1 MPGGGVRTVAVIGT
15 GRMGGAM
22 AGTITRAGFDTILW
36 NRDHAKAELVAEACG
51 RAAVASSAAEAA
63 SKADV
68 VLTSLADDAAVE
80 RVYLGIG
87 GVAEGIGPEGV
98 AVDTSTVDPGTIEK
112 VGAAVDATGAGF
124 LDCPVSGSVSTV
136 EAGTLTIMAGGDPE
150 LLERVRPVLDALA
163 AKVVHTGGRGSGSA
177 TKLAI
182 NSLVH
187 AIDVALSES
196 LVLAERAGV
205 DRMTAYDVFASGATG
220 APFLHYKRAS
230 FEDPDGTPVA
240 FTIGLQAKDLELITG
255 LAERVGAPMRQAA
268 TTSEIVRDAAA
279 NGYAD
284 RDLSAIAA
292 FLREKAS

>member
-1 MPGGGVRTVAVIGT
+1 VAVIGT

-22 AGTITRAGFDTILW
+22 AGTIARAGFDTILW
-36 NRDHAKAELVAEACG
+36 NRDPSKAERVAEACG
-51 RAAVASSAAEAA
+51 GLVASSAAEAA
-63 SKADV
+63 SKSDV

-80 RVYLGIG
+80 RVYLETG
-87 GVAEGIGPEGV
+87 GVAEGIGPGAV
-98 AVDTSTVDPGTIEK
+98 AVDTSTVDPRTVEK

-124 LDCPVSGSVSTV
+124 LDCPVSGSVSLV
-136 EAGTLTIMAGGDPE
+136 EAGTLTVMAGGDPE
-150 LLERVRPVLDALA
+150 LVDRVRPVLDALA

-220 APFLHYKRAS
+220 APFLQYKRAA

-240 FTIGLQAKDLELITG
+240 FTIELQAKDLELITALG
-255 LAERVGAPMRQAA
+255 ERVGAPMRQASA
-268 TTSEIVRDAAA
+268 TYEVVRDAVE
-279 NGYAD
+279 NGYAG
-284 RDLSAIAA
+284 RDLSAIAE
-292 FLREKAS
+292 FLRAEAG

>member
-1 MPGGGVRTVAVIGT
+1 MPGGAVRTVAVIGT

-36 NRDHAKAELVAEACG
+36 NRDPAKAERVAEACG
-51 RAAVASSAAEAA
+51 GAAVASSAAEAA

-68 VLTSLADDAAVE
+68 VLTSLADDAALE
-80 RVYLGIG
+80 LVYLGSD
-87 GVAEGIGPEGV
+87 GVVEGIGPDAV
-98 AVDTSTVDPGTIEK
+98 AVDTSTVDPSTVEK

-150 LLERVRPVLDALA
+150 LVDRVRPVLDALA
-163 AKVVHTGGRGSGSA
+163 AKVVHTGKRGSGSA

-182 NSLVH
+182 NGLVH
-187 AIDVALSES
+187 ALDVALSES

-220 APFLHYKRAS
+220 APFLQYKRSA

-240 FTIGLQAKDLELITG
+240 FTMELMAKDLELITG
-255 LAERVGAPMRQAA
+255 LAERVGAPMRQAG
-268 TTSEIVRDAAA
+268 TTLDIVRNALAE
-279 NGYAD
+279 GYGP
-284 RDLSAIAA
+284 RDMSTIAVY
-292 FLREKAS
+292 LREGAN